1 MKKILIFFSI
11 LLCLSTLSQTSA
23 IQAQEKANNFEATAK
38 HALVVEVSTGKIL
51 YDKDSDTLTGVGSIT
66 KLLTAYLV
74 YEAIEDG
81 KLDLDTTVTISNY
94 AYNLTFDTS
103 IPNVPLDARS
113 YSVKELLTA
122 MLVTSSNSAAIALA
136 EEIGGTEPKFVDKM
150 TSKLKEW
157 GIRDAQIYNASGL
170 KNELLGE
177 NTYPGSQPSDENMM
191 SAKAVAIVAQK
202 LLLDF
207 PQVTK
212 VTSQLSAPWRGGQQI
227 NTWNYMLK
235 GAGYERSGINGLITG
250 SSESYG
256 SSFVASATE
265 NDMSVISVILNADH
279 TDTDPYARFTATN
292 SLLDYVAENFYMA
305 PLIKKG
311 QSFGKSQIAI
321 ANGKS
326 TVVTA
331 VASSDFNVVQQANHE
346 NTKAIFTTKEKE
358 FQAPVK
364 KNTVI
369 GSLTFD
375 DQGYLDKAPSLTMVS
390 KKTVDRSIFLK
401 VWWNEF
407 VDWVNTEL

>member
-122 MLVTSSNSAAIALA
+122 MLVTSSNSTAIALA

-170 KNELLGE
+170 KISYWERRPILV
-177 NTYPGSQPSDENMM
+177 PS
-191 SAKAVAIVAQK
+191 
-202 LLLDF
+202 
-207 PQVTK
+207 
-212 VTSQLSAPWRGGQQI
+212 
-227 NTWNYMLK
+227 
-235 GAGYERSGINGLITG
+235 
-250 SSESYG
+250 
-256 SSFVASATE
+256 
-265 NDMSVISVILNADH
+265 
-279 TDTDPYARFTATN
+279 
-292 SLLDYVAENFYMA
+292 
-305 PLIKKG
+305 
-311 QSFGKSQIAI
+311 
-321 ANGKS
+321 
-326 TVVTA
+326 
-331 VASSDFNVVQQANHE
+331 
-346 NTKAIFTTKEKE
+346 
-358 FQAPVK
+358 PVMK
-364 KNTVI
+364 I
-369 GSLTFD
+369 
-375 DQGYLDKAPSLTMVS
+375 
-390 KKTVDRSIFLK
+390 
-401 VWWNEF
+401 
-407 VDWVNTEL
+407 